1 MRRVEGDDSRAVPH
15 RNRGSREPRSYPS
28 AVRLLQASLAGLFFS
43 ALLVFPPLVHAGDPR
58 EKSAAARQDV
68 NSGPHAEIGDFAALR
83 QYAREAGIEPSSP
96 PESGNRRHPHFD
108 TTEATA
114 LRDYARDA
122 GIKALPAEAAGAG
135 WGHPGLDG
143 VQAATASDAMGS
155 GQLDLRSPSRTA
167 EADPHANSPEIAA
180 LRDYARA
187 IGIEGASTAAG
198 GGSGWAHPR
207 LDAGVIAAAGQTG
220 PQSPSPTDARSF
232 SFDDPELAVLH
243 DHVRQAAGS
252 EGVSE
257 TTFQV
262 AEADN
267 AFDAF
272 REMLRRNRQP
282 PPAPG
287 TAPEA
292 HPKRPIPSTAPQ
304 DPSFT
309 NARKLGSQTCQYCHA
324 VQADAFGKTLMGR
337 IGKTQP
343 AKFDC
348 ENCHGP
354 GSAHVQAVGCTACHG
369 EGGITRRPGIPS
381 LVGQDPHYLTQA
393 MKAYITGQRRHDLMR
408 LVLTGLGEGE
418 IRNIAAY
425 YARQA
430 TDRARTP
437 PVGDPLAGKAATALC
452 AGCHGELGISVSPA
466 WWPSLAGQD
475 AQYLADAIQAYKTG
489 ARSKAIACAGCHGEG
504 GVSAK
509 VGIPSLAGMGQ
520 QYLVAAMK
528 DYASGERKHGVMRAL
543 LTGVDDGQL
552 RNFALFYARQGTAK
566 SHTPALGDASAGKG
580 AAALCTGCHG
590 EAGGSVS
597 EAFPSLA
604 GQDARYLSGAI
615 KAYRDGARHKTVAC
629 AACHGEN
636 GISKKPGI
644 PSLAGLAQQYLV
656 AAMKSYVAG
665 QRKHAVMKALLA
677 DVSDS
682 QLNDIALF
690 YARQVPA
697 RAETSPVGD
706 VNAGKGASAACAGC
720 HGPQGVSANPAWPSL
735 AGQDARYLADALK
748 TYKDGSRDNAM
759 MKGMVAALDEGAM
772 NNIASYY
779 ASLVPAQPPLAD
791 SAKTAAPGTEP
802 VLVRNNLLASI
813 DDRTADDIA
822 GYFASLVPAQSGQPG
837 GAESGR
843 EPLVVRNGL
852 VASLDER
859 TARNVASYYA
869 SLAPPAGAREAPGAP
884 VPALVSYTRPADG
897 SSPGGIVSFRK
908 NDPSRRIEQNNSI
921 CLGCHE
927 RGERTYW
934 RGSTHETRGVA
945 CTECHTIMRPVS
957 RKSALKTEIELDT
970 CFQCHKDRRAQIL
983 RSSHMPLREGKITCS
998 NCHNPHGSA
1007 TEGLL
1012 RENSINDTCYTCH
1025 AEKRGPFLFEH
1036 APVRENCLSCHD
1048 PHGSNNEYMLKVSRP
1063 RLCAECHGF
1072 GHGALVNGPI
1082 AVETFG
1088 RSCQNCHVAIHGSN
1102 SPAGALFQR

>member
-1 MRRVEGDDSRAVPH
+1 V
-15 RNRGSREPRSYPS
+15 
-28 AVRLLQASLAGLFFS
+28 VRLLQAFLAGLFFS
-43 ALLVFPPLVHAGDPR
+43 ALLVFAPLVHAGDQR

-68 NSGPHAEIGDFAALR
+68 DSDPHAGIGDFAALR
-83 QYAREAGIEPSSP
+83 QYVRETGIDLSSSAA
-96 PESGNRRHPHFD
+96 SGSRQHPRFD
-108 TTEATA
+108 TTEFTA
-114 LRDYARDA
+114 LRDYARA
-122 GIKALPAEAAGAG
+122 VGIKALPAEAEGTG
-135 WGHPGLDG
+135 WVHPGLDG
-143 VQAATASDAMGS
+143 VQATAAPDAMEG
-155 GQLDLRSPSRTA
+155 GQLDLQSPSRTA
-167 EADPHANSPEIAA
+167 STDPHVNSPEIVA
-180 LRDYARA
+180 LRDYARGV
-187 IGIEGASTAAG
+187 GIEAAPAAAG
-198 GGSGWAHPR
+198 AGRGWVHPR
-207 LDAGVIAAAGQTG
+207 LDEAAIAAAGQTG
-220 PQSPSPTDARSF
+220 PQPPSQTDPRSL
-232 SFDDPELAVLH
+232 SIDDPELAALH
-243 DHVRQAAGS
+243 DHVRQMASDSEAGS
-252 EGVSE
+252 DKA
-257 TTFQV
+257 FQV

-282 PPAPG
+282 TPAPG

-292 HPKRPIPSTAPQ
+292 HPRRPIPQIATQ
-304 DPSFT
+304 DPSFA
-309 NARKLGSQTCQYCHA
+309 NARRLGSQTCLYCHA

-354 GSAHVQAVGCTACHG
+354 GSAHVQAVGCAACHG

-381 LVGQDPHYLTQA
+381 LIGQDPRYLTQA
-393 MKAYITGQRRHDLMR
+393 MKAYVTGQRRHDMMR
-408 LVLTGLGEGE
+408 LVLSGLGEGE

-425 YARQA
+425 YARQPA
-430 TDRARTP
+430 DRAATP
-437 PVGDPLAGKAATALC
+437 PVGDPSAGKAATALC

-475 AQYLADAIQAYKTG
+475 AQYLADAIQAYKAG

-509 VGIPSLAGMGQ
+509 AGIPSLAGMGQ

-552 RNFALFYARQGTAK
+552 KNFALFYAHQGAAK
-566 SHTPALGDASAGKG
+566 SQTPALGDASAGKG

-615 KAYRDGARHKTVAC
+615 KAYRDGARHKAVTC
-629 AACHGEN
+629 AACHGEK

-644 PSLAGLAQQYLV
+644 PSLAGLASQYLV
-656 AAMKSYVAG
+656 AEMKEYADG
-665 QRKHAVMKALLA
+665 KRKHAVMNALLA
-677 DVSDS
+677 GVAESE
-682 QLNDIALF
+682 LNNIADF
-690 YARQVPA
+690 YSRQVPA
-697 RAETSPVGD
+697 RAATPTLGD
-706 VNAGKGASAACAGC
+706 AAAGKTSSAPCAGC
-720 HGPQGVSANPAWPSL
+720 HGPQGVAVSPIPSL
-735 AGQDARYLADALK
+735 AGQDARYIADALNA
-748 TYKDGSRDNAM
+748 YKDGSRTHAIM
-759 MKGMVAALDEGAM
+759 TALSRGLDQTTI
-772 NNIASYY
+772 NNLAGYY
-779 ASLVPAQPPLAD
+779 ASLAPAQPAD
-791 SAKTAAPGTEP
+791 GAKTAAPGAEP
-802 VLVRNNLLASI
+802 VLVRNNLLASL

-822 GYFASLVPAQSGQPG
+822 GYFASLVPTRSGQPG
-837 GAESGR
+837 AGAESGR
-843 EPLVVRNGL
+843 EPVVVRNGL

-869 SLAPPAGAREAPGAP
+869 SLAPRQPAGAREAPGAL
-884 VPALVSYTRPADG
+884 VPALVGYARPADG
-897 SSPGGIVSFRK
+897 SSLGGIVSFRK
-908 NDPSRRIEQNNSI
+908 NDPSRRIEQNNAI

-934 RGSTHETRGVA
+934 SGSTHETRGVA

-957 RKSALKTEIELDT
+957 RKAALKTEVELDT

-1007 TEGLL
+1007 TEALL
-1012 RENSINDTCYTCH
+1012 RENSVNDTCYKCH

-1063 RLCAECHGF
+1063 RLCAECHGN
-1072 GHGALVNGPI
+1072 GHGALVNGPV

-1102 SPAGALFQR
+1102 SPSGALFQR

>member
-1 MRRVEGDDSRAVPH
+1 MRRLEGNDSRAVPY
-15 RNRGSREPRSYPS
+15 RNHGSQEPCRYET
-28 AVRLLQASLAGLFFS
+28 AVRLLQASLAGLLFS
-43 ALLVFPPLVHAGDPR
+43 ALLVFASLVHAGDQR
-58 EKSAAARQDV
+58 ATSAAVRQDV
-68 NSGPHAEIGDFAALR
+68 DSDPHAGIGDLAALR
-83 QYAREAGIEPSSP
+83 QYARETGIKPSSAP
-96 PESGNRRHPHFD
+96 ASGNRQHPHFD
-108 TTEATA
+108 TTEFAA
-114 LRDYARDA
+114 LRDYAREV
-122 GIKALPAEAAGAG
+122 GIEALPAEPEGAG
-135 WGHPGLDG
+135 WVHPGLDG
-143 VQAATASDAMGS
+143 VQAAAASDVAES
-155 GQLDLRSPSRTA
+155 GQLDLRSSARTA
-167 EADPHANSPEIAA
+167 NADPHANNPEIAA
-180 LRDYARA
+180 LRDYARDV
-187 IGIEGASTAAG
+187 GIEGASTPAV
-198 GGSGWAHPR
+198 GGSGWVHPR
-207 LDAGVIAAAGQTG
+207 LDGAAIAAATS
-220 PQSPSPTDARSF
+220 PQSPSRTDAGSLGL
-232 SFDDPELAVLH
+232 DDPELAALH
-243 DHVRQAAGS
+243 DHVRQTAGS
-252 EGVSE
+252 DGVSE
-257 TTFQV
+257 KTFQV

-272 REMLRRNRQP
+272 REMLRRKSQP
-282 PPAPG
+282 PPVPG

-292 HPKRPIPSTAPQ
+292 HPKRPVPPIAAQ

-309 NARKLGSQTCQYCHA
+309 NARKLGSQTCMYCHA
-324 VQADAFGKTLMGR
+324 VQAEAFGKTLMGR

-354 GSAHVQAVGCTACHG
+354 GSAHVQAVGCTGCHG
-369 EGGITRRPGIPS
+369 EGGITSRPGIPS

-408 LVLTGLGEGE
+408 LVLSGLGEGE
-418 IRNIAAY
+418 IRNIATY

-437 PVGDPLAGKAATALC
+437 PVGDPAAGKAATALC

-475 AQYLADAIQAYKTG
+475 AQYLTDTIQAYKSG

-509 VGIPSLAGMGQ
+509 AGIPSLAGMGQ

-552 RNFALFYARQGTAK
+552 KNFALFYAHQGAAK
-566 SHTPALGDASAGKG
+566 SQTPAFGDASAGKG

-604 GQDARYLSGAI
+604 GQDARYLGGAI
-615 KAYRDGARHKTVAC
+615 KAYRDGARHKMVAC
-629 AACHGEN
+629 AACHGEK

-644 PSLAGLAQQYLV
+644 PNLAGLAPQYLV
-656 AAMKSYVAG
+656 AEMKEYAEG
-665 QRKHAVMKALLA
+665 KRKHALMNALLA
-677 DVSDS
+677 GVAESEI
-682 QLNDIALF
+682 NDIANF

-697 RAETSPVGD
+697 RAATPTLGD
-706 VNAGKGASAACAGC
+706 VAAGKNSSAPCAGC
-720 HGPQGVSANPAWPSL
+720 HGLQGVAASPIPSL
-735 AGQDARYLADALK
+735 AGQDARYLADALNS
-748 TYKDGSRDNAM
+748 YKGGSRTHAIM
-759 MKGMVAALDEGAM
+759 TALSRGLDETTI
-772 NNIASYY
+772 NNLAGYY
-779 ASLVPAQPPLAD
+779 ASLVPAQPPLSD

-822 GYFASLVPAQSGQPG
+822 GYFASLVPARPGQPG
-837 GAESGR
+837 AGADSGR
-843 EPLVVRNGL
+843 EPVVVRNGL
-852 VASLDER
+852 VAALDER

-869 SLAPPAGAREAPGAP
+869 SLAPRQPAGAMPGAP

-908 NDPSRRIEQNNSI
+908 SDPSRRIEQNNAI

-934 RGSTHETRGVA
+934 SGSTHETRGVA

-957 RKSALKTEIELDT
+957 RKAALKTEVELDT

-1007 TEGLL
+1007 TEALL
-1012 RENSINDTCYTCH
+1012 RENSINDTCYKCH

-1048 PHGSNNEYMLKVSRP
+1048 PHGSNNENMLKVSRP

-1072 GHGALVNGPI
+1072 GHGALVNGPV